1 MTGKMFGFRPEELVR
16 IQRDFEQLN
25 QRMAEMTKKVGHIGE
40 TVAKAAATDVF
51 SGFIMGVVGAGPV
64 LAEVKRDVDDIS
76 SKAEAL
82 MRTKDKLT
90 RELGEDAAKIKKL
103 IAHYEAV
110 EKKIA
115 DEMNKPK
122 GDERPQPGSPHTG
135 IDGVGNGGGNSGGG
149 GGGGHAE
156 QPKSPSTGIDGAG
169 HGGGGGSTGGGGSHT
184 PQPKSPNTGT
194 DSGGGTGTPAGG
206 PGGKHDGPKL
216 KDRST
221 GDWKTKIINGSGWD
235 SWSGKKH
242 KKNGEGLGVKARPKL
257 EGLSPE
263 RRAMVERALERAEH
277 KLGYSQGAVT
287 NGYRVDCSG
296 LVSCAWG
303 LPGPGLNTIGLMQG
317 NVSHHI
323 GKNDLQPGDAM
334 ISNDHTVLFGGWVDA
349 AHTRYIGIED
359 SGDAGMVSREIPYPY
374 FHGGSAYQPYRRNG
388 VD

>member
-1 MTGKMFGFRPEELVR
+1 MTAMMFGFRPEELLK
-16 IQRDFEQLN
+16 IQRDFEQIN
-25 QRMAEMTKKVGHIGE
+25 QRMAQMTQQVGHISE

-51 SGFIMGVVGAGPV
+51 SGGILGIVGAGAV
-64 LAEVKRDVDDIS
+64 LADVTKSVRDIS

-82 MRTKDKLT
+82 MKTKERLT
-90 RELGEDAAKIKKL
+90 KELAQDAAKIKQL
-103 IAHYEAV
+103 IARYEAI
-110 EKKIA
+110 EKEIA
-115 DEMNKPK
+115 DGMKKPGGG
-122 GDERPQPGSPHTG
+122 GDQPKSPSTG
-135 IDGVGNGGGNSGGG
+135 IDSVPGGGGSGGG
-149 GGGGHAE
+149 GGGGGGHE
-156 QPKSPSTGIDGAG
+156 QPKSPSTGIDSSPGG
-169 HGGGGGSTGGGGSHT
+169 GGGGGGGGGSHA
-184 PQPKSPNTGT
+184 PQPKSPGTGT
-194 DSGGGTGTPAGG
+194 DSGGGTGTPSGG

-235 SWSGKKH
+235 SWSNKKH
-242 KKNGEGLGVKARPKL
+242 RKNGEGLGVKARPKL
-257 EGLSPE
+257 EGLSEE

-303 LPGPGLNTIGLMQG
+303 LPGPGLNTIGLMQS

-323 GKNDLQPGDAM
+323 GKADLQPGDAL

-388 VD
+388 IE

>member
-1 MTGKMFGFRPEELVR
+1 MTGSMFGFRPEELLR

-25 QRMAEMTKKVGHIGE
+25 ERMAAMTKQVGHIRE

-51 SGFIMGVVGAGPV
+51 SGGILGIVGAGVV

-76 SKAEAL
+76 NKADAL
-82 MRTKDKLT
+82 MRTKEKLT
-90 RELGEDAAKIKKL
+90 QELAQDAAKIKQL
-103 IAHYEAV
+103 IAKYAAI
-110 EKKIA
+110 EKQIA
-115 DEMNKPK
+115 GEMNKPRGEDK
-122 GDERPQPGSPHTG
+122 PQPKSPSTG
-135 IDGVGNGGGNSGGG
+135 IDSVGDGGSGSGGG
-149 GGGGHAE
+149 GGGHE
-156 QPKSPSTGIDGAG
+156 QPKSPSTGIDSTG
-169 HGGGGGSTGGGGSHT
+169 HGGGGGGGGGGGHT
-184 PQPKSPNTGT
+184 SQPKSPGT
-194 DSGGGTGTPAGG
+194 RNDGGGGGTGTPSGG

-221 GDWKTKIINGSGWD
+221 GDWSTKIINGSGWD
-235 SWSGKKH
+235 SWSGRKH
-242 KKNGEGLGVKARPKL
+242 RKNGEGLGVKARPNL

-303 LPGPGLNTIGLMQG
+303 LSGPGLNTIGLMQSS
-317 NVSHHI
+317 VSHHI